1 MMVETDKKPSKKS
14 MSKNGKKL
22 TRDPTAQSLG
32 QPIEDT
38 TSLMTSN
45 ITSIPENNQQTIKG
59 NTNKGFNINPPALV
73 KALVQSKLN
82 ELQTLKKYDDL
93 LQIEITLRH
102 ELKEN
107 KLRELHSG
115 L

>member
-1 MMVETDKKPSKKS
+1 
-14 MSKNGKKL
+14 
-22 TRDPTAQSLG
+22 
-32 QPIEDT
+32 
-38 TSLMTSN
+38 MTSN

-59 NTNKGFNINPPALV
+59 NTNKAFNINPPALV

-93 LQIEITLRH
+93 LQVEITLRH

-115 L
+115 LQNQQYESENDQLSRKVIELQVEVEDLRI